1 MNDYSELK
9 RLAEAA
15 TQGPWSYDGSYV
27 CPARVEE
34 GTTYVETWRA
44 VADCAQPENTKFIA
58 AANPSAV
65 LALLD
70 QIEVQQA
77 RIIELAQAANAARDE
92 ADRLREEVKVHIAT
106 NANLGQMVKARIR
119 EEDVIRK
126 DAARYRWLRDRAS
139 SSDWEFAGYQ
149 ASKDAHID
157 SEIAK
162 ETPSV

>member
-9 RLAEAA
+9 RLA
-15 TQGPWSYDGSYV
+15 QYCSI
-27 CPARVEE
+27 ART
-34 GTTYVETWRA
+34 GGWRGKMG
-44 VADCAQPENTKFIA
+44 VDENQI
-58 AANPSAV
+58 
-65 LALLD
+65 LILLE
-70 QIEVQQA
+70 QIEAQQA

-149 ASKDAHID
+149 TSKDAHID